1 MPLKIKGEIIVL
13 QGDSTTKELVFSQ
26 SDIKMFA
33 SFASQ
38 ASIIIEN
45 ARLHEQ
51 AQKKIE
57 QLMFLHAVSEKTSAT
72 LDLNKLVDIIT
83 STAFRLTQGRCC
95 ALFLMDRDRKYM
107 RLVSWKGENRGHG
120 PDPRESRRE
129 HLRLG
134 RGQVPLLIND
144 VSQEPRYSEIHPA
157 IASMLSVP

>member
-1 MPLKIKGEIIVL
+1 
-13 QGDSTTKELVFSQ
+13 
-26 SDIKMFA
+26 MFA

-107 RLVSWKGENRGHG
+107 RLVSGKGEK
-120 PDPRESRRE
+120 
-129 HLRLG
+129 LLG
-134 RGQVPLLIND
+134 TDRIRVKVGENISGWVADKGFP
-144 VSQEPRYSEIHPA
+144 S
-157 IASMLSVP
+157 